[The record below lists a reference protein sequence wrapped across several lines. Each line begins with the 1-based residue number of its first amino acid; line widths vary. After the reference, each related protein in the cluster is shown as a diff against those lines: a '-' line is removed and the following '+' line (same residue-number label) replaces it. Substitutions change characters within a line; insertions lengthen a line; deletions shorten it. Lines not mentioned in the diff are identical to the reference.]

1 MRNYRKLRLIQK
13 ASLGMSFSGI
23 TDNATL
29 TQSAQDAVNQQL
41 QQYTQG
47 IRNNIYFNQALTQY
61 APQLFN
67 GLSNLGITTGNSTL
81 ANVGQLGNT
90 LSNLGQ
96 LRQNWGS
103 LDSMGKAGGVAGIAG
118 QAFDTLDNM
127 FFSKQHANDSALTK
141 GLNTAYDSVSNTA
154 MMFSPVGCVCAGSR
168 VIDKLGRFVNIE
180 NLTIED
186 GIVGWGNKLVRP
198 QQIYSFKQPEYKEC
212 LRLTLNSGIT
222 LECSTDHPILSD
234 FAGHAKQIIINGKS
248 KRVRDWQFRPA
259 STLSVGDFVG
269 VVNSIDIW
277 GSEEMWNPYLIG
289 LLIGDGT
296 YGKDHG
302 VRMYSADSDTWNYI
316 EKYQLGGQI
325 NFDDSNYSKEF
336 RAYRIFDGPEHLREL
351 GIYEQTKKG
360 KRLPI
365 NIHRYTKD
373 SICKLISG
381 LFDTDGFVFCNI
393 EKKDYKVVFCQSNI
407 DLINQVKEQ
416 LLKLGI
422 HSSIQKIKEKTS
434 KYKDHEIKSGISY
447 KLIVKDKQSIL
458 NFYNQIHLN
467 LSYKQKNLEEIAQY
481 CQQGKFKD
489 NRELSGAK
497 ADKIKNIENI
507 GQQLVYNLQ
516 ADNDH
521 TYIANGIIT
530 HNTIV
535 GGAMKVG
542 KFLGDGLSA
551 MGVGTD
557 QMTTTDQI
565 LDSNFM
571 KLTPTGLVNALG
583 AKRTQQ
589 FSANNDTIEKVGGSY
604 GGSVSL
610 INDAV
615 SKANKKYG
623 LFSDGDRR
631 KANALIDTA
640 RTQQSTMTRISNEY
654 QDQLAN
660 KSDLAYTRYNMDIN
674 GGYQQQYIRAAKQGA
689 ILNRVRDSKERLSCK
704 INLDTREVEWQP
716 SINTEIKWQPTISR
730 EFKEGG
736 EISLEVQEWQPLINT
751 EIKEVVTMAEG
762 GKTSEE
768 TKQEETK
775 QEETTQKNIIPE
787 GALHAHKHH
796 MEHAEDLTKKGIPVV
811 DNNGEQQAEV
821 EKNEIIFTLEVT
833 KQLEELHKKYQE
845 ASQKDKDE
853 LAIEAGKLLV
863 YEIMHNTIDR
873 TGLIKECKKGGV
885 LDGNK

>member
-1 MRNYRKLRLIQK
+1 MRNFRKIRLIQK
-13 ASLGMSFSGI
+13 GQAGFQFTNIGLTPTTSGSVLDQSILDQISQYQAKVYQTQQAELEQQRQQQIQNNYKTASNILNFTSQG
-23 TDNATL
+23 L
-29 TQSAQDAVNQQL
+29 TN
-41 QQYTQG
+41 Y
-47 IRNNIYFNQALTQY
+47 
-61 APQLFN
+61 
-67 GLSNLGITTGNSTL
+67 GITTGNSTV
-81 ANVGQLGNT
+81 AGIGQLGNIT
-90 LSNLGQ
+90 NNGLQ
-96 LRQNWGS
+96 LAQNWNNLSVQDRLTGTTG
-103 LDSMGKAGGVAGIAG
+103 LTG
-118 QAFDTLDNM
+118 QAMDTLDNM
-127 FFSKQHANDSALTK
+127 FFSKQNTNNSALTK
-141 GLNTAYDSVSNTA
+141 GINNMYDSVSSSLMA
-154 MMFSPVGCVCAGSR
+154 FSPVGCVCAGSR

-180 NLTIED
+180 DLTKDD
-186 GIVGWGNKLVRP
+186 GIVGWGDKLVRP

-212 LRLTLNSGIT
+212 LRLTLNSGII

-234 FAGHAKQIIINGKS
+234 FAGRAKQITINGRS
-248 KRVRDWQFRPA
+248 KRVRNWQFRRA
-259 STLSVGDFVG
+259 DSLSIGDFVG
-269 VVNSIDIW
+269 VVNNVDIW

-336 RAYRIFDGPEHLREL
+336 RAYRIFNGPEHLREL

-373 SICKLISG
+373 SICKLIAG

-393 EKKDYKVVFCQSNI
+393 EKKDYKVIFCQSNI

-447 KLIVKDKQSIL
+447 KLIIKDKQSIL

-497 ADKIKNIENI
+497 ADKIKKIENI

-530 HNTIV
+530 HNTII
-535 GGAMKVG
+535 GGAMKAG
-542 KFLGDGLSA
+542 KFLGDGLTA
-551 MGVGTD
+551 LGVGTD
-557 QMTTTDQI
+557 QMTTKDQI

-571 KLTPTGLVNALG
+571 KLTPVGLINSIG
-583 AKRTQQ
+583 AKSTQN
-589 FSANNDTIEKVGGSY
+589 FSANNDTLEKVGESY
-604 GGSVSL
+604 GGSKNL
-610 INDAV
+610 ISEAV

-623 LFSDGDRR
+623 LFSSGER
-631 KANALIDTA
+631 KAANNLIDKA
-640 RTQQSTMTRISNEY
+640 RGQQDTMTSISDEY

-660 KSDLAYTRYNMDIN
+660 KSQLAYGRYFMNIN
-674 GGYQQQYIRAAKQGA
+674 GGFQPIRAAKQGA
-689 ILNRVRDSKERLSCK
+689 ILKRISLRKHKEGGEIKEK
-704 INLDTREVEWQP
+704 IELQPWQP
-716 SINTEIKWQPTISR
+716 EIKTII

-736 EISLEVQEWQPLINT
+736 EIKESADIEWQP
-751 EIKEVVTMAEG
+751 EIKILAEG
-762 GKTSEE
+762 GKV
-768 TKQEETK
+768 
-775 QEETTQKNIIPE
+775 EETTNQKNVIPE
-787 GALHAHKHH
+787 GALHAHKHN

-811 DNNGEQQAEV
+811 DNKGEQQAEV
-821 EKNEIIFTLEVT
+821 ERNEIIFNLEVT
-833 KQLEELHKKYQE
+833 KQLEELHNKYLKEETTQQE
-845 ASQKDKDE
+845 KDE

-863 YEIMHNTIDR
+863 YEILHNTEDR

-885 LDGNK
+885 LDELK